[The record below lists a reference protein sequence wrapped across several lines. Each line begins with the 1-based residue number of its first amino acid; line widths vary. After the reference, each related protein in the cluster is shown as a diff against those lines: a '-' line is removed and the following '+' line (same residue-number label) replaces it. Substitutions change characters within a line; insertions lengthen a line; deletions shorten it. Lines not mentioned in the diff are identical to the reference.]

1 MQCGKILVN
10 LSFRDKFVYMLKT
23 KTIAAQA
30 NTYKILSR
38 LFDFP
43 EESFHGE
50 HTTYEDLISQAE
62 RLESKFLELSKKLSL
77 SAKEQKLEAHYQE
90 YLRLFA
96 AVPQAGPMVSLQ
108 ARAYLP
114 LPDDVIDQ
122 LIRFYQHVEFT
133 PGFSNHPPDH
143 LCNELDFVRHIN
155 ERLIGLINSEE
166 LDAAKKLNKFKCI
179 FMQDHF
185 LKWLPEL
192 TRKILFSTSSPYYLQ
207 LSIIARTVLV
217 NCINRDNAE
226 N

>member
-1 MQCGKILVN
+1 
-10 LSFRDKFVYMLKT
+10 MLKI

-43 EESFHGE
+43 DESYHGNQS
-50 HTTYEDLISQAE
+50 TYEQLISEAE
-62 RLESKFLELSKKLSL
+62 RLESKFFELSKKLSL
-77 SAKEQKLEAHYQE
+77 SAQEQRVDMHYQE

-96 AVPQAGPMVSLQ
+96 AVPQTGPVVALQ

-114 LPDDVIDQ
+114 FPDEVIEK
-122 LIRFYQHVEFT
+122 LLHLYKTVEFT
-133 PGFSNHPPDH
+133 PGYSIHPPDH

-155 ERLIGLINSEE
+155 EKLIGLINSGE
-166 LDAAKKLNKFKCI
+166 LEAAIKLNKFKCN
-179 FMQDHF
+179 FMQDHL

-192 TRKILFSTSSPYYLQ
+192 TRKIISSSNSPYYLQ

-217 NCINRDNAE
+217 NCINRDATE
-226 N
+226 S